1 VTPRARNVTIVG
13 GGPGGYV
20 AAIRAAALGLQV
32 TLIESGSLGGTCLN
46 VGCIPSKALLHA
58 AGQRRHALD
67 ATPGVGLSVG
77 PVDMKAL
84 QTWKSGVVDRLRGG
98 VGGLLRGAGV
108 VVLQGSAR
116 LAGEGIVIVEE
127 EHGERVIETDAVI
140 LATGASPVQISS
152 LPVDGTRVLSSTEA
166 LELEHVP
173 EHVAIVGAGY
183 IGLELATALHGL
195 EARVTVLEA
204 SDRVLPGVH
213 AAAAAIVA
221 ESLTGDGIDI
231 RLGVSVESDDGHRL
245 RFRSRDGVE
254 DELEV
259 DRIITAV
266 GRRPRSDGIGL
277 ETVGIVPEP
286 SGVIAV
292 DDWCRTTASGVYAIG
307 DLTPGPALA
316 HRASAQGELVAE
328 HLAGGDLAFRPAA
341 IPAVVYTSPEL
352 ATVGLTIEAAHEMG
366 VSAVEYRFP
375 FAGNAR
381 ALVQGGER
389 GAAFVVSDPDSDRLL
404 GVHLV
409 GEGVGEIIG
418 AAAVAIEM
426 GAVLADVGDTIFP
439 HPTVS
444 ETVREA
450 VSVARGRPLHAA
462 GAGGQRNDAGGDR

>member
-1 VTPRARNVTIVG
+1 VKPRASTVTIIG

-20 AAIRAAALGLQV
+20 AAIRAAALGLRV
-32 TLIESGSLGGTCLN
+32 TLVESGALGGTCLN

-58 AGQRRHALD
+58 AEQRRHALRT
-67 ATPGVGLSVG
+67 TPGIGLSVG
-77 PVDMKAL
+77 PVDMGAL

-116 LAGEGIVIVEE
+116 LAGEGIVLVDGPSSEQTLE
-127 EHGERVIETDAVI
+127 ADAVV
-140 LATGASPVQISS
+140 LATGASPVEIPS
-152 LPVDGTRVLSSTEA
+152 LPVDGARVLSSTEA
-166 LELEHVP
+166 LELQYVP
-173 EHVAIVGAGY
+173 KHVAIVGAGY

-195 EARVTVLEA
+195 GARVTVLEA

-221 ESLTGDGIDI
+221 ESLTDEGIDI
-231 RLGVSVESDDGHRL
+231 RLGVSVESDDGLRL
-245 RFRSRDGVE
+245 RFSSANGTQE
-254 DELEV
+254 ALEV
-259 DRIITAV
+259 DRIVTAV
-266 GRRPRSDGIGL
+266 GRRPRSEGLGL
-277 ETVGIVPEP
+277 ETVGIVPEQ

-352 ATVGLTIEAAHEMG
+352 ATVGLTAEAAHEMG
-366 VSAVEYRFP
+366 VPAVEHRFP
-375 FAGNAR
+375 FVGNAR
-381 ALVQGGER
+381 ALIQSGER
-389 GAAFVVSDPDSDRLL
+389 GAAYVVSDPGSDRLL

-409 GEGVGEIIG
+409 GDGVGEMIG

-444 ETVREA
+444 EAVREA
-450 VSVARGRPLHAA
+450 VAVARGRPLHAA
-462 GAGGQRNDAGGDR
+462 GASGKRHERRGDR

>member
-1 VTPRARNVTIVG
+1 MTPRARTVTIVG

-32 TLIESGSLGGTCLN
+32 TLVESGPLGGTCLN

-58 AGQRRHALD
+58 AEQRRHALH
-67 ATPGVGLSVG
+67 ATPGIGLSVG
-77 PVDMKAL
+77 PVDMPAL

-108 VVLQGSAR
+108 VVVQGSAR
-116 LAGEGIVIVEE
+116 LAGEGIVLVDMED
-127 EHGERVIETDAVI
+127 GERTIETDAVI
-140 LATGASPVQISS
+140 LATGASPVQIPS
-152 LPVDGTRVLSSTEA
+152 LPVDGTRVLSSTGA
-166 LELEHVP
+166 LELQHVP

-213 AAAAAIVA
+213 SGAAAILS
-221 ESLTGDGIDI
+221 ESLTNDGIDI
-231 RLGVSVESDDGHRL
+231 RLGVSVDSDDGHRL
-245 RFRSRDGVE
+245 RFRSSDGTE
-254 DELEV
+254 DGLEV
-259 DRIITAV
+259 DCIITAV
-266 GRRPRSDGIGL
+266 GRRPRSDGLGL
-277 ETVGIVPEP
+277 ETLGIVPEP
-286 SGVIAV
+286 SGVISV

-328 HLAGGDLAFRPAA
+328 HLAGSDLAFRPAA
-341 IPAVVYTSPEL
+341 IPAVVYTTPEL
-352 ATVGLTIEAAHEMG
+352 ATVGLTTEAAQEMG
-366 VSAVEYRFP
+366 VPAVEHRFP
-375 FAGNAR
+375 FVGNAR

-389 GAAFVVSDPDSDRLL
+389 GAAFVVSDPESERLL

-409 GEGVGEIIG
+409 GDGVGEMIG
-418 AAAVAIEM
+418 AAAIALEM

-444 ETVREA
+444 ESVREA
-450 VSVARGRPLHAA
+450 IAVARGRPLHAA
-462 GAGGQRNDAGGDR
+462 GASGKRNHGRGDR